1 MSLISFYKSPD
12 TFYAEMTSTLNDV
25 NTGKRSIVYNTLKPS
40 AMENA
45 NQTLMLDEAL
55 KMVFAKTAS
64 ENGYDDY
71 LDLWADMFGEE
82 RKTEGTAKGI
92 IKITGVIG
100 YTLPGGSVVSTSD
113 GITFTTNSDLT
124 LTDTTGFVSITAT
137 GAGTIYNVSAGKI
150 TVLPVSYTGITS
162 ITNESACAGGID
174 KEINEELYNRVQEK
188 LQDDAGSGNEA
199 DYKQWCLE
207 VDGVGYAKIYSLKDS
222 SFNNVNGCVTC
233 VVAKSDKTPVDST
246 IVGSVEN
253 YIATKA
259 PIGATLYVLTTEEL
273 ALNIAIAGLSY
284 DSNNYSLDNV
294 KANISSAL
302 TTYFSDLD
310 STIATI
316 SFNQILGVI
325 SNATGVKDI
334 TSITLN
340 GGTSNITL
348 TNLQVPALGTVTY
361 S

>member
-1 MSLISFYKSPD
+1 MSLISFYKSSD
-12 TFYAEMTSTLNDV
+12 TFYAEMTSTLKDV
-25 NTGKRSIVYNTLKPS
+25 DTSKHSLVYNTLKPS
-40 AMENA
+40 AMENS

-64 ENGYDDY
+64 ESGYDDY

-82 RKTEGTAKGI
+82 RKKEGTSKGI
-92 IKITGVIG
+92 IKITGVVE
-100 YTLPGGSVVSTSD
+100 YTLPGGSIVSTSD

-124 LTDTTGFVSITAT
+124 LTDTTGYVSITAT
-137 GAGTIYNVSAGKI
+137 GSGTIYNVSAGKI

-162 ITNESACAGGID
+162 ITNESACTGGID
-174 KEINEELYNRVQEK
+174 RETNEELYNRVQEK
-188 LQDDAGSGNEA
+188 LQDDAGSGNAA

-222 SFNNVNGCVTC
+222 SFKDVNGCVTC

-246 IVGSVEN
+246 IITNVEN
-253 YIATKA
+253 YIETKA

-273 ALNIAIAGLSY
+273 ALNIVVNGLSCL
-284 DSNNYSLDNV
+284 DGYSLDAA
-294 KANISSAL
+294 KTNISNAL
-302 TTYFSDLD
+302 NTYFSDLD
-310 STIATI
+310 SSVSSI
-316 SFNQILGVI
+316 SYNQILGTI
-325 SNATGVKDI
+325 SNASGVKDI
-334 TSITLN
+334 TGITLN
-340 GGTSNITL
+340 GGTSNIAL